1 MKKTR
6 LGYPA
11 ASRREFK
18 KAPVETG
25 ALDLAFGFGLW
36 IWITRGQLDPNGIKG
51 SSYLLVAASP
61 ILERGA

>member
-25 ALDLAFGFGLW
+25 ALDLAFGFGS
-36 IWITRGQLDPNGIKG
+36 NEG

-61 ILERGA
+61 ILERGAEDVAQGRARV